1 MYITSNTLFRVHI
14 DAVGWWNDPPCSG
27 GTCAQ
32 IIFEIKSSM
41 ATGIPIGL
49 FFGGFPKSVTAAY
62 NRFFEFDIT
71 EWEPDRDFRLV
82 NKIKDVH
89 LLKKVDEVYND
100 LIWPKV
106 RTANINFIAFSNSKF
121 IEMGDIVLQV
131 NNELREDINGIKNI
145 VSITP
150 LDYNPPRYVGSLSNI
165 TDLTQEKDRYDE
177 ASEVSVDNMTRY
189 TNNMFL
195 IRNLIFLK
203 PILILF
209 FKSLIAES
217 TEAINII
224 ADSKK
229 PYNTT
234 ENLTLDAL
242 DTNYT
247 GVKTEATRFKINF
260 ERLMTPDIDF
270 DIWMLKFTSLAD
282 AVFIVDFVFR
292 IYFSVRMCYRWW
304 QVSEVKIPH
313 VDIRTQTEIWN
324 PFQVSNGR
332 AIVLF
337 FTNPMFGSL
346 LGGVLALLLITA
358 VTTVYMPLYNEYRQG
373 CVPLDAS
380 GTFFSKNVYSS
391 GYNFA
396 YRDGSSSLVKTID
409 TLEVQRS
416 NTCSAMYTSS
426 VNKQIK
432 DSSELASDLKSID
445 TIGGKMRTFDK
456 CIDIELIDEMFQ
468 TACCNQTGYTFCEN
482 GESSALDLECP
493 LNNLQDP
500 NTPFLPPGKN
510 NYFTYLLNYD
520 KVHMYF
526 TS

>member
-1 MYITSNTLFRVHI
+1 M
-14 DAVGWWNDPPCSG
+14 
-27 GTCAQ
+27 
-32 IIFEIKSSM
+32 
-41 ATGIPIGL
+41 
-49 FFGGFPKSVTAAY
+49 
-62 NRFFEFDIT
+62 
-71 EWEPDRDFRLV
+71 
-82 NKIKDVH
+82 
-89 LLKKVDEVYND
+89 
-100 LIWPKV
+100 
-106 RTANINFIAFSNSKF
+106 
-121 IEMGDIVLQV
+121 
-131 NNELREDINGIKNI
+131 
-145 VSITP
+145 
-150 LDYNPPRYVGSLSNI
+150 
-165 TDLTQEKDRYDE
+165 
-177 ASEVSVDNMTRY
+177 
-189 TNNMFL
+189 
-195 IRNLIFLK
+195 
-203 PILILF
+203 
-209 FKSLIAES
+209 
-217 TEAINII
+217 
-224 ADSKK
+224 
-229 PYNTT
+229 
-234 ENLTLDAL
+234 DAL

-247 GVKTEATRFKINF
+247 GVKIEAISFKITF
-260 ERLMTPDIDF
+260 ERLMAPDIDF

-282 AVFIVDFVFR
+282 AVFIVDFIFR

-346 LGGVLALLLITA
+346 LGGVLALLLVTA

-416 NTCSAMYTSS
+416 NTCSAMYMSS

-482 GESSALDLECP
+482 SESSALDLECP

-500 NTPFLPPGKN
+500 NAPFLPPGKN

-520 KVHMYF
+520 KVYMYF
-526 TS
+526 KLLQFNEPPSRCMIITLPTGHFLSKHRELHNDSDEWELIDAIFECDALPKCDTTCVSPRKDRIQQTTKECSCIVEWFFHAFWLRGILSFLIFAILNITRIAFMNGLARVIWKHLHPGTFTVLATCDTTGNVITQNSNEDVDVHVSKNDKGNNVDMPSASTRLTFSIQNKIRWNAFIFRSVGVIMIFISLALNAVWILLVRNAPDATELQWLV